1 MALIRAVLFDYGL
14 VLSAPPD
21 PATWERMRTL
31 LGVDGGRF
39 HAAYWRPRNEYD
51 RGVLDG
57 PGFWRAVAAELGRS
71 LSDDE
76 LTALLDADVL
86 LWTQPN
92 QPMIDWAAAL
102 QRAGVRTGVLS
113 NIGDAMEAGVMRRCK
128 WMADFNHHTFSHRL
142 RMVKPEAAIYR
153 HAIAGLGV
161 PAENVLFIDDRE
173 ENVEAAR
180 AAGLQAIQ
188 YVDHASFVKALR
200 AENFEGLP
208 LPAES

>member
-31 LGVDGGRF
+31 LGVDGARF

-51 RGVLDG
+51 RGGLDG
-57 PGFWRAVAAELGRS
+57 LGFWRVVAAELGCS
-71 LSDDE
+71 VSDDE
-76 LTALLDADVL
+76 LAALLDADVL

-92 QPMIDWAAAL
+92 QAMIDWAAAL
-102 QRAGVRTGVLS
+102 QRAGLRTGVLS
-113 NIGDAMEAGVMRRCK
+113 NIGDAMEAGVMRRCN
-128 WMADFNHHTFSHRL
+128 WMAAFDHHTFSHRL
-142 RMVKPEAAIYR
+142 RLIKPDAAIYR
-153 HAIAGLGV
+153 HAVEGLQV
-161 PAENVLFIDDRE
+161 PAAQTLFVDDRE

>member
-31 LGVDGGRF
+31 LGVDGARF
-39 HAAYWRPRNEYD
+39 HTAYWRPRNEYD
-51 RGVLDG
+51 RGALDG
-57 PGFWRAVAAELGRS
+57 LRFWRAVAAELGRS
-71 LSDDE
+71 VSDDE
-76 LTALLDADVL
+76 LAALLDADVL

-92 QPMIDWAAAL
+92 QAMIDWAAAL

-113 NIGDAMEAGVMRRCK
+113 NIGDAMEEGVMRRCN
-128 WMADFNHHTFSHRL
+128 WMAAFDHHTFSHRL
-142 RMVKPEAAIYR
+142 GLIKPDAAIYR
-153 HAIAGLGV
+153 HAVEGLQV
-161 PAENVLFIDDRE
+161 PAAQTLFIDDRE

-180 AAGLQAIQ
+180 AAGLHAVQ